1 MQYRK
6 FEKLNWQVSALGFGA
21 MRLPLLDGN
30 PANID
35 KSQTIRMIRYA
46 IDHGINYVDTA
57 YMYHA
62 GESEK
67 VVGLALK
74 DGYRE
79 RVKLATKLPTRMVKT
94 ADDFD
99 RFFEEQLG
107 KLQTDRIDFYL
118 FHALNSLSWQ
128 KIKDL
133 GVLKWAESQMAK
145 GRIGRLGFSF
155 HDNYDSFQK
164 IVDDYDNW
172 TLCQVLYNYMDSD
185 FQAGNRGIEY
195 AARKGLSVAV
205 MEPLRGGQLAG
216 NLPERVR
223 QVWESAPAP
232 KSPVEWGL
240 SWVWN
245 NPHVSLVL
253 SGMSTFEQVV
263 ENVAIAERSGT
274 ITLRE
279 DELALFTRAKEA
291 FDSLNAVPCTNC
303 GYCMP
308 CPNNVEIPAIFK
320 LYNAAMISN
329 STKWSR
335 LRYSG
340 VAGLRPDQRA
350 DCCVECGQCEARC
363 PQGMPVTDWLKKVHA
378 LLAEEK
384 KTAKS

>member
-21 MRLPLLDGN
+21 MRLPLLDSN

-35 KSQTIRMIRYA
+35 KSQAIRMIRYA

-57 YMYHA
+57 YPYHA
-62 GESEK
+62 GEGEK

-79 RVKLATKLPTRMVKT
+79 RVKLATKLPSRMVKS

-107 KLQTDRIDFYL
+107 KLQTDKIDFYL
-118 FHALNSLSWQ
+118 FHALNSLSWP
-128 KIKDL
+128 KIRDL
-133 GVLKWAESQMAK
+133 GVLKWAEAQMAK

-155 HDNYDSFQK
+155 HDNYDTFQK

-185 FQAGNRGIEY
+185 FQAGSRGIEY

-223 QVWESAPAP
+223 KVWESAPVRR
-232 KSPVEWGL
+232 SPIEWAL

-245 NPHVSLVL
+245 NPHVSVVL

-263 ENVAIAERSGT
+263 ENVAIAERLGT
-274 ITLRE
+274 HILNE
-279 DELALFTRAKEA
+279 DELALFTRVKEA

-308 CPNNVEIPAIFK
+308 CPSNVEIPVIFK
-320 LYNAAMISN
+320 LYNAAIISN
-329 STKWSR
+329 NTKWSR

-350 DCCVECGQCEARC
+350 DCCIECGQCAARC
-363 PQGMPVTDWLKKVHA
+363 PQGMPTADWLKKAHA

>member
-1 MQYRK
+1 MQYRE
-6 FEKLNWQVSALGFGA
+6 FEKLNWKVSALGFGA

-35 KSQTIRMIRYA
+35 KSQAIRMIRYA

-57 YMYHA
+57 YVYHA
-62 GESEK
+62 GESER

-79 RVKLATKLPTRMVKT
+79 KVKLATKLPTRMVKT

-99 RFFEEQLG
+99 RFFEEQLER
-107 KLQTDRIDFYL
+107 LQTDRIDFYL
-118 FHALNSLSWQ
+118 FHALNGLRWQ
-128 KIKDL
+128 TIKEL
-133 GVLKWAESQMAK
+133 GALKWAESQMAK
-145 GRIGRLGFSF
+145 GRIGHLGFSF
-155 HDNYDSFQK
+155 HDNYDSFEK
-164 IVDDYDNW
+164 IVDGYDHW
-172 TLCQVLYNYMDSD
+172 TLCQVLYNYMDAD
-185 FQAGNRGIEY
+185 FQAGSRGIAY

-216 NLPERVR
+216 NLPEGVSK
-223 QVWESAPAP
+223 VWESAPAGR
-232 KSPVEWGL
+232 SPVEWAL

-245 NPHVSLVL
+245 NPHVSVAL

-274 ITLRE
+274 ITLNE
-279 DELALFTRAKEA
+279 NELALFTRAKEA
-291 FDSLNAVPCTNC
+291 FDALNAVPCTNC

-308 CPNNVEIPAIFK
+308 CPSNVEIPVIFK
-320 LYNAAMISN
+320 LYNAAIISN

-350 DCCVECGQCEARC
+350 DCCIECGQCAARC
-363 PQGMPVTDWLKKVHA
+363 PQGMPTTDWLKKAHA

-384 KTAKS
+384 KKP